1 MNGLYCKVT
10 FHNLE
15 NVWLPEVRRA
25 EPNAKILLVGT
36 KADLRG
42 KNGHHNPVTG
52 SIRNQEVCIFF
63 LGSGRDQKLVRPHP
77 EIYSYVYIEMESA
90 HLFGFHIGLYNG
102 YY

>member
-1 MNGLYCKVT
+1 M
-10 FHNLE
+10 
-15 NVWLPEVRRA
+15 
-25 EPNAKILLVGT
+25 LVGT

-63 LGSGRDQKLVRPHP
+63 LSGRDQKLVRPHP

-90 HLFGFHIGLYNG
+90 HLFGFYIGLYNG
-102 YY
+102 Y